1 MVGKYELLMGVVDAL
16 PEKGLLEKAATI
28 DEIFIDR
35 YSELRK
41 QMGIKKD
48 QYKFLIDQMNVS
60 NNNGKDDVE
69 PEDGEID
76 KVNYRY
82 INDK

>member
-28 DEIFIDR
+28 DEIFINR

-69 PEDGEID
+69 PEDSEID

-82 INDK
+82 IDDK

>member
-1 MVGKYELLMGVVDAL
+1 MPYQKKDYQKKLLQS
-16 PEKGLLEKAATI
+16 I
-28 DEIFIDR
+28 EIFINR

-41 QMGIKKD
+41 QMGIKKN

-76 KVNYRY
+76 KMNYRY

>member
-1 MVGKYELLMGVVDAL
+1 MPYQKKDYQKKLLQS
-16 PEKGLLEKAATI
+16 I
-28 DEIFIDR
+28 EIFINR

-41 QMGIKKD
+41 QMGIKKN

>member
-16 PEKGLLEKAATI
+16 PEKGLLEKAATT
-28 DEIFIDR
+28 DEIFINR

-41 QMGIKKD
+41 QMGIKKN

>member
-1 MVGKYELLMGVVDAL
+1 MD
-16 PEKGLLEKAATI
+16 
-28 DEIFIDR
+28 
-35 YSELRK
+35 
-41 QMGIKKD
+41 IKKN

-69 PEDGEID
+69 PEDSEID

-82 INDK
+82 IDDK

>member
-1 MVGKYELLMGVVDAL
+1 MPYQKKDYQKKLLQS
-16 PEKGLLEKAATI
+16 I
-28 DEIFIDR
+28 EIFINR

-41 QMGIKKD
+41 QMGIKKN

-69 PEDGEID
+69 PEDSEID

-82 INDK
+82 IDDK

>member
-1 MVGKYELLMGVVDAL
+1 MPYQKKDYQKKRLQS
-16 PEKGLLEKAATI
+16 I
-28 DEIFIDR
+28 EIFINR

-41 QMGIKKD
+41 QMDIKKN